1 MPIVDFVKGE
11 EPSYFQG
18 CGCLSYSTNF
28 ILFLG
33 LRIHCVEY
41 FTVLLYKVIVMTSCI
56 SLSGLLEYCT
66 LISWCFCLFSTF
78 PMYGAVFF
86 HYTFKLSKKKKGM
99 ELKKQEYHWHS
110 LCEHLI
116 LDLSL
121 PVKEWKLMIKLRYAS
136 LELLR

>member
-1 MPIVDFVKGE
+1 MVLLLFKE
-11 EPSYFQG
+11 HYR
-18 CGCLSYSTNF
+18 F

-41 FTVLLYKVIVMTSCI
+41 FTVLLYKVIVMTPIHLCI
-56 SLSGLLEYCT
+56 R
-66 LISWCFCLFSTF
+66 
-78 PMYGAVFF
+78 
-86 HYTFKLSKKKKGM
+86 M

-110 LCEHLI
+110 LCVHLM

-121 PVKEWKLMIKLRYAS
+121 PVKDWKLMIKLRYAS